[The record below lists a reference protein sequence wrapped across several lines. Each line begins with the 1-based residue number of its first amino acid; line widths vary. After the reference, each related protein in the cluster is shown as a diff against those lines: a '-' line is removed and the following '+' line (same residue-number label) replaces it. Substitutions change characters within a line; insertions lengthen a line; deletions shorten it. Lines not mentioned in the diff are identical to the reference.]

1 MVARRVRAAHRGS
14 PELMLAGSRS
24 NDLWPVVMRHA
35 ESRRDAVV
43 VAHRFT
49 YEGVPMRLITGGL
62 TTILATLALASS
74 TFGALRTTTSTLTG
88 TVGPG
93 FTITMNKKTVK
104 PGAYVVTIHD
114 LASIHDFH
122 LTGPGVDKKTSVPGI
137 GPTKWTVKLKKGTY
151 HFVCDPHHTIMHG
164 VLTVT

>member
-1 MVARRVRAAHRGS
+1 
-14 PELMLAGSRS
+14 
-24 NDLWPVVMRHA
+24 
-35 ESRRDAVV
+35 
-43 VAHRFT
+43 
-49 YEGVPMRLITGGL
+49 MRLTTIGL

-74 TFGALRTTTSTLTG
+74 TFAASSTNTSTNTNTLTG

-104 PGAYVVTIHD
+104 AGTYLITIHD

-122 LTGPGVDKKTSVPGI
+122 LTGAGVDKKTSVPGT
-137 GPTKWTVKLKKGTY
+137 GTTKWTVKLKKGTY

-164 VLTVT
+164 VLNVT